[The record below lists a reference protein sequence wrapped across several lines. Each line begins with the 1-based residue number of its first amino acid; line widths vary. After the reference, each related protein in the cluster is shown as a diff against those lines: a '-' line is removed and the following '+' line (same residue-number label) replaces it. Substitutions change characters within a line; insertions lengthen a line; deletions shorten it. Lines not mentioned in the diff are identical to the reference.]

1 MTGAQYPVPD
11 AALALDLSAVAQ
23 AAASGLLFVD
33 AGRPAGPVGRMA
45 RVFAPTSALL
55 QRVPLPAHWPRA
67 DLPTDSHGHAA

>member
-1 MTGAQYPVPD
+1 MTGARYPVPD

-45 RVFAPTSALL
+45 RD
-55 QRVPLPAHWPRA
+55 QRAATTRAIAGPLAE
-67 DLPTDSHGHAA
+67 G

>member
-45 RVFAPTSALL
+45 RVFAPD
-55 QRVPLPAHWPRA
+55 QRAATTRAIAGPLAE
-67 DLPTDSHGHAA
+67 G